1 VLPGGT
7 RKPLAAAIIVVAAG
21 LGSAVA
27 LASGGHAHASQ
38 VALERELRGLV
49 RMPDGPAGAIIV
61 VQRGSQRRVY
71 SAGVR
76 ILGSHKPVRAF
87 DHMRIASTA
96 KAFSGA
102 VVLTLVAEH
111 KLKLSD
117 TIAKWLPW
125 LARKWGRV
133 TLAEALHHTSGLPDF
148 TGEEAF
154 LHYATKHL
162 HARPSPRF
170 LLHFVANKE
179 LNFTPGN
186 RYEYSN
192 TDNIVA
198 ALMAERAARRSY
210 TRLLTSQV
218 EKPLGLRNTT
228 LPRGPGM
235 PAPYLHGYQPNPPGG
250 PEDVSTLF
258 SAAYSWASG
267 GMVSTPADLTRFI
280 RGYVGARLYSRVVR
294 AKQLRFVRGT
304 SDPIGP
310 GTNSAGLAIF
320 RYRTRCGTVYGH
332 TGNISGYTQFMAATL
347 DGKRSVT
354 TSIGAQITQDS
365 KGAKLQAAFKRLRKI
380 ETDAVC
386 VALGK

>member
-1 VLPGGT
+1 MLLGGS
-7 RKPLAAAIIVVAAG
+7 RKALIAAISVVAAG

-27 LASGGHAHASQ
+27 LASGRQAHPSQ
-38 VALERELRGLV
+38 VDLTRDLRGLV
-49 RMPDGPAGAIIV
+49 RMRDGPTGAIIV

-102 VVLTLVAEH
+102 VALTLVAEH
-111 KLKLSD
+111 KLKLGD
-117 TIAKWLPW
+117 TIAKWLPR
-125 LARKWGRV
+125 LAGRWGKV

-148 TGEEAF
+148 TGDKAF
-154 LHYATKHL
+154 LDYATKHL

-170 LLHFVANKE
+170 LLHFVAHKK
-179 LNFTPGN
+179 LDFTPGTK
-186 RYEYSN
+186 YEYSN

-198 ALMAERAARRSY
+198 ALMAEKAAHSSY
-210 TRLLTSQV
+210 TRLLASQV
-218 EKPLGLRNTT
+218 ERPLGLRNTA
-228 LPRGPGM
+228 LPSGPRM
-235 PAPYLHGYQPNPPGG
+235 PGPYLHGYQPNPPGR
-250 PEDVSTLF
+250 PEDVSTLI
-258 SAAYSWASG
+258 SAAYAWASG
-267 GMVSTPADLTRFI
+267 GIVSTPADLNRFI
-280 RGYVGARLYSRVVR
+280 RGYVGARLYSRAVR
-294 AKQLRFVRGT
+294 AKQLRFVQGT

-332 TGNISGYTQFMAATL
+332 TGNIAGYTQFMAATL

-354 TSIGAQITQDS
+354 ASISAQITQDS
-365 KGAKLQAAFKRLRKI
+365 KGAELQAAFRRLRKI

-386 VALGK
+386 VTLGK